1 MKKLLLILIV
11 ILSLKPGAHAQSGS
25 ALNTN
30 ILIVTGSGNSND
42 NTWFFYSTNLW
53 YANGASG
60 YTNSAS
66 DQLYLDTNGTPAWV
80 IVTNGGSVSFQD
92 YFTLAAS
99 PQSAWSDGFAPA
111 PAPSVVF
118 WSAITLTN
126 WISATSNYW
135 QYPGDT
141 VSFNAGGRNMSSGS
155 KSNAIVVQVDGNSV
169 FTGPWS
175 AAGGFPWYL
184 SGTVQWDGTNF
195 ISTGHFVSGDSNN
208 PTGDDYEVFT
218 NVMVGTNRWSFA
230 VYGDTNGL
238 KFDAAAISAGRAP
251 TNDSEQHVLGGT
263 PLPPGLVTNGSSATA
278 IVTNGPNS
286 SSIGTNAVT
295 INGGSLFLKSTNG
308 STYFGGGQYYHQLF
322 TTNEDMYILP
332 QGNNAGRLY
341 FGNPSTPQMFY
352 SLNFAGVTIFES
364 LPPLIGP
371 SLADNSCGLYNL
383 NTGTPN
389 LTAYYS
395 VIIAGGFFA
404 NPPAL
409 NYASTAS
416 LIVTNPTATE
426 VVEQIIGNNI
436 QTGDLLDFWVN
447 GAKEANVSSNGQF
460 TAPTIVVTNLT
471 LTTTSAAPGSTTPVV
486 WFAFTNAGKLYKVGG
501 CQ

>member
-1 MKKLLLILIV
+1 MKKLTLLNLIFILHSSFCLGYTITNINIGVDSNSNAWTKVNNNNNNFVLWLNTVATNNFLRATNVYFTNTTTILI
-11 ILSLKPGAHAQSGS
+11 
-25 ALNTN
+25 T
-30 ILIVTGSGNSND
+30 
-42 NTWFFYSTNLW
+42 
-53 YANGASG
+53 
-60 YTNSAS
+60 
-66 DQLYLDTNGTPAWV
+66 
-80 IVTNGGSVSFQD
+80 
-92 YFTLAAS
+92 
-99 PQSAWSDGFAPA
+99 
-111 PAPSVVF
+111 
-118 WSAITLTN
+118 
-126 WISATSNYW
+126 
-135 QYPGDT
+135 
-141 VSFNAGGRNMSSGS
+141 
-155 KSNAIVVQVDGNSV
+155 
-169 FTGPWS
+169 
-175 AAGGFPWYL
+175 
-184 SGTVQWDGTNF
+184 
-195 ISTGHFVSGDSNN
+195 GDSQL
-208 PTGDDYEVFT
+208 
-218 NVMVGTNRWSFA
+218 A
-230 VYGDTNGL
+230 
-238 KFDAAAISAGRAP
+238 
-251 TNDSEQHVLGGT
+251 
-263 PLPPGLVTNGSSATA
+263 
-278 IVTNGPNS
+278 
-286 SSIGTNAVT
+286 IGTNALSGAALPAGIVINNTNATIAVT
-295 INGGSLFLKSTNG
+295 NGAYSTSLGTNSVAINGGSLFLKSTNG
-308 STYFGGGQYYHQLF
+308 STYFSGGQYYHQLF

-352 SLNFAGVTIFES
+352 SLNFAGVTVFES

-371 SLADNSCGLYNL
+371 SLADNFCGLYNL

-460 TAPTIVVTNLT
+460 TVPTLLVTNLT
-471 LTTTSAAPGSTTPVV
+471 LTTTSAAPVSTTPVV